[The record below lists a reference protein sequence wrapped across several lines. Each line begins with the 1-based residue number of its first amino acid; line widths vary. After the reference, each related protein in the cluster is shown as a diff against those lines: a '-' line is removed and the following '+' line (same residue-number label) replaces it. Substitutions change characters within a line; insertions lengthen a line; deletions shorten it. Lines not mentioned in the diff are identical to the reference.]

1 MNKIFKTL
9 SLATCLSVI
18 SGCSSTTIEK
28 VDLTPVVTNLEEHNT
43 SLNNVADNINNLDIK
58 LDSVVT
64 NNDKILSTCLTTLDK
79 TTKLLEVQNTE
90 LSNITKQLKKRNN
103 SLTEE
108 KPQMLN
114 VVDKNTKISDG
125 KMILGEVEWIYIREA
140 DTSFESR
147 IDSGASVSSISATDI
162 EQFERDGKKWYR
174 FNIPVNNKN
183 SITVEAPWVRY
194 ARIKQASTNGKVTE
208 RPVVKLSF
216 KIGNYAGSSTFS
228 LTDRSNMQYALLVGR
243 EFIKDIAIVDV
254 SKKHVQGKLVNRNS
268 IGGLKI
274 DKDNKFIP
282 NSRDEVKDKDSK
294 NEKVVQAKKK
304 DLDGDDSNQNTISVK
319 SENTKTSKKEEKV
332 KQKSESK
339 KKTSKEKENSEK

>member
-9 SLATCLSVI
+9 TLAICLSAM
-18 SGCSSTTIEK
+18 SGCNSTTEEK
-28 VDLTPVVTNLEEHNT
+28 VDLAPVVVSNLEEHKT
-43 SLNNVADNINNLDIK
+43 SLNNVADNINSLDTK
-58 LDSVVT
+58 LNSVAT
-64 NNDKILSTCLTTLDK
+64 NNEKTLNTCLTMLDK
-79 TTKLLEVQNTE
+79 TTKLLEEQNSE
-90 LSNITKQLKKRNN
+90 LSNITKQLKKKNN

-114 VVDKNTKISDG
+114 VVDQNTKISDG

-140 DTSFESR
+140 DISFESR

-162 EQFERDGKKWYR
+162 ELFERDGKKWYR
-174 FNIPVNNKN
+174 FNIPLNNKN
-183 SITVEAPWVRY
+183 SITVEAPLVRY
-194 ARIKQASTNGKVTE
+194 ARIKQASTNGEVIE

-216 KIGNYAGSSTFS
+216 KIGNYAGSSSFS
-228 LTDRSNMQYALLVGR
+228 LTDRSNMQYALLIGR

-282 NSRDEVKDKDSK
+282 NSRDVVKDKDTQT
-294 NEKVVQAKKK
+294 EKVIQAKKK
-304 DLDGDDSNQNTISVK
+304 DLNENVSNTTTISVK
-319 SENTKTSKKEEKV
+319 SEKTKTSKKKET
-332 KQKSESK
+332 
-339 KKTSKEKENSEK
+339 KTSKEKTKSEK